1 MGPLTNMPRVTF
13 AGVLGAALVV
23 SIGLNVYAR
32 LPKRGLGLEYFPNMV
47 RTARYN
53 AFEEN
58 PNFADGMTLRA
69 PAPGTIPRGL
79 PPIPVGD
86 DAALIVNP
94 FQASDRAAVERGAAV
109 FAIFCQPCHGPDG
122 QGDGLVPQ
130 HGFPVPPPLSRGQTQ
145 RKTDGEMFQILTNG
159 QNAMPSYASQV
170 AREDRWKVILHVRS
184 MRRPGSEA
192 DSK

>member
-1 MGPLTNMPRVTF
+1 VPRVTL
-13 AGVLGAALVV
+13 AGVLGAVLVV

-32 LPKRGLGLEYFPNMV
+32 LPKRYLGLEYFPNMA

-69 PAPGTIPRGL
+69 PAAGTIPRGL
-79 PPIPVGD
+79 PPVPVGE

-94 FQASDRAAVERGAAV
+94 FQAGDRTAVERGAAV
-109 FAIFCQPCHGPDG
+109 FAAFCQPCHGPDG
-122 QGDGLVPQ
+122 QGDGLVAQ
-130 HGFPVPPPLSRGQTQ
+130 HGFPAPPPLSRGQTQ
-145 RKTDGEMFQILTNG
+145 QKTDSQMFQILTNG
-159 QNAMPSYASQV
+159 QNSMPSYAAQIS
-170 AREDRWKVILHVRS
+170 REDRCKAILHVRS

-192 DSK
+192 DAK